1 MVELDHFA
9 HFYKMSDE
17 DVIGQLIEAGLD
29 SCPGGG
35 AENFSRTDT
44 LNDLRS

>member
-1 MVELDHFA
+1 MVEFDHFA

-17 DVIGQLIEAGLD
+17 DVIRKLIEAGLD

-35 AENFSRTDT
+35 AENLQGTNS
-44 LNDLRS
+44 LNDLCA